1 MLLRGNR
8 TVIDGFLLVDKDGGW
23 TSHDVVAKARSLF
36 GQKKIGH
43 AGTLDPMAT
52 GLLVLGLGRAT
63 RAIRYVQGASKTY
76 LATAQF
82 GVATDTLDADGA
94 VLSRSPMEFEESDF
108 HAVVPRF
115 IGDIMQVPPMVSAL
129 KIDGRRLY
137 ELAREGKEVERKARP
152 VRIDRIEVLEFAPG
166 MYPEVTFEVDCGSGT
181 YIRTL
186 AADLGRALG
195 GSAHLIGLRRT
206 RIGALRVADAHR
218 LDPLASVDPI
228 EGAVVSMRNV
238 LLQELPE
245 VRVDGGTA
253 LGVRN
258 GRPLPADLAPAPD
271 APFCVT
277 DTEGR
282 LLAVYSSDGARSR
295 PEVVFP

>member
-1 MLLRGNR
+1 
-8 TVIDGFLLVDKDGGW
+8 VIDGFLLVDKDGGW
-23 TSHDVVAKARSLF
+23 TSHDVVAKARKLF

-94 VLSRSPMEFEESDF
+94 VLNRSPMEFEENDF

-137 ELAREGKEVERKARP
+137 ELAREGREVERKARP

-166 MYPEVTFEVDCGSGT
+166 LYPEVSFEVDCGSGT

-195 GSAHLIGLRRT
+195 GSAHLTGLRRT
-206 RIGALRVADAHR
+206 RIGALRVADAYR
-218 LDPLASVDPI
+218 LDPLESIDPI
-228 EGAVVSMRNV
+228 EGAVVSMRDV
-238 LLQELPE
+238 LLHELPE
-245 VRVDGGTA
+245 VSVEGGA
-253 LGVRN
+253 AFGVRN

-271 APFCVT
+271 SPFCVT
-277 DTEGR
+277 DDEGR
-282 LLAVYSSDGARSR
+282 LLAVYSSDGVKSR